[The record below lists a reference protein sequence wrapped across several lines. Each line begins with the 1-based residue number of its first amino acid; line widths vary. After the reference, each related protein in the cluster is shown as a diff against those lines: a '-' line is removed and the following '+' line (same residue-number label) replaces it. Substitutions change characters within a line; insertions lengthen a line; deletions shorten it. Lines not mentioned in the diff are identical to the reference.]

1 MNNIQQLRIQLEK
14 MFESMGGEKLEED
27 AANILKDLQQ
37 QLNNILDELALQ
49 FANRFVPLIS
59 TSQLSSNHFSSSLKP
74 CISQSVRELGE
85 RLFSI
90 KGNIQIKAGSSEA
103 DEVLR
108 PLMDLLDGSLTM
120 YAQSCEKTV
129 LKRLLKELWK
139 IVIRTIEKT
148 IVLPPINDKTVS
160 FWLNSQESLLKI
172 ISRSDHL
179 QKSYRQCQEYCCK
192 RQNRGHG
199 PTFQDSHYI
208 EARC

>member
-1 MNNIQQLRIQLEK
+1 LHSR
-14 MFESMGGEKLEED
+14 S
-27 AANILKDLQQ
+27 
-37 QLNNILDELALQ
+37 Q
-49 FANRFVPLIS
+49 FC
-59 TSQLSSNHFSSSLKP
+59 SLKP

-85 RLFSI
+85 RLFNI
-90 KGNIQIKAGSSEA
+90 KGNGPQAKVGSTEA

-160 FWLNSQESLLKI
+160 SNLNGPERGSSRSFLILLGRLSSK
-172 ISRSDHL
+172 ISRTTPRILL
-179 QKSYRQCQEYCCK
+179 QTPKSK
-192 RQNRGHG
+192 TWVDFLKL
-199 PTFQDSHYI
+199 TFPPSKMLK
-208 EARC
+208 ARLLA

>member
-1 MNNIQQLRIQLEK
+1 MDVLEV
-14 MFESMGGEKLEED
+14 LL
-27 AANILKDLQQ
+27 NLK
-37 QLNNILDELALQ
+37 NS
-49 FANRFVPLIS
+49 LI
-59 TSQLSSNHFSSSLKP
+59 FSLKP

-85 RLFSI
+85 RLFNI
-90 KGNIQIKAGSSEA
+90 KSNGAQAKAGSTEA

-160 FWLNSQESLLKI
+160 FEPFECLKTVKIIQIFRSSSKISPTMRKTSPPMPKSRTWVVSLNLTSLLSKM
-172 ISRSDHL
+172 
-179 QKSYRQCQEYCCK
+179 
-192 RQNRGHG
+192 
-199 PTFQDSHYI
+199 
-208 EARC
+208 

>member
-49 FANRFVPLIS
+49 FANRFDVYEYYHKSQIPSIS
-59 TSQLSSNHFSSSLKP
+59 CFSLKP

-85 RLFSI
+85 RLFNI
-90 KGNIQIKAGSSEA
+90 KGNGPQAKAGSTEA

-148 IVLPPINDKTVS
+148 IVLPPINDKTVR
-160 FWLNSQESLLKI
+160 FDRK
-172 ISRSDHL
+172 
-179 QKSYRQCQEYCCK
+179 
-192 RQNRGHG
+192 
-199 PTFQDSHYI
+199 
-208 EARC
+208 